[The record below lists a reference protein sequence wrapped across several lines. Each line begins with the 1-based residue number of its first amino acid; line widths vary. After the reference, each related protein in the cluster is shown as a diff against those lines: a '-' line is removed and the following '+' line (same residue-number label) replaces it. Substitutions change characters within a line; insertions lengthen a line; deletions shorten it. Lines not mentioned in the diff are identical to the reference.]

1 MIMNTDIS
9 VDVMMQ
15 TLFDQQQIRE
25 LIYRY
30 CRSIDRYDKQ
40 TLRSVYHPDA
50 VENHGVFNGSAME
63 FFNSI
68 LLTTDFRFTDA
79 YSRTQAGFEY
89 N

>member
-1 MIMNTDIS
+1 MNTDIS

-15 TLFDQQQIRE
+15 ALFDQQQIRK

-30 CRSIDRYDKQ
+30 CRNIDRCDKQ

-50 VENHGVFNGSAME
+50 VEKHGVFNGSAKE

-68 LLTTDFRFTDA
+68 SLTTDSRFTYA
-79 YSRTQAGFEY
+79 YSRTQPGFEY